1 MLRDT
6 SRVSAPPT
14 YVAWVVGYET
24 HDETYGLALGL
35 APLAAR
41 VTSPLKYGFYV
52 YRIHYFELLVQ
63 SWCAAGE
70 GRELSR
76 PSLRIVRTA
85 LPAAILSQ
93 LRGLIF
99 V

>member
-41 VTSPLKYGFYV
+41 VTSPLKYGFRVSYPF
-52 YRIHYFELLVQ
+52 FELLVQ
-63 SWCAAGE
+63 SWCAAGG